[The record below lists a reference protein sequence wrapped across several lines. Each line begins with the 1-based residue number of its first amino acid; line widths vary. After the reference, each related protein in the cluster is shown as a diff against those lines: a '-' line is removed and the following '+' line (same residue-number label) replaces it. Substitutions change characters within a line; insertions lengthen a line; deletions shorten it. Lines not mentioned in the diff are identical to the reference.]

1 MLTKMGRIYAN
12 LLQIASY
19 VATMYLVLSQPA
31 IHDYL
36 LYSTHTEVILEEGFG
51 HITTLLLVWISRNI
65 GSTPFIAF
73 QILKVPHI
81 CSQLL

>member
-1 MLTKMGRIYAN
+1 MLMKMGRIYAN

-36 LYSTHTEVILEEGFG
+36 LYLTRTEVIQEEGLG
-51 HITTLLLVWISRNI
+51 HITTLLQVWVSRNI
-65 GSTPFIAF
+65 AST
-73 QILKVPHI
+73 
-81 CSQLL
+81 LL